1 MGWRFRKRVSLG
13 PFLRVN
19 LSGSGVSLG
28 VGPRGANIN
37 ISKRGLRSTV
47 GLPGTGI
54 SYTTEQRWA
63 PPSSSKKP
71 SSSAYVPPPQLPSNT
86 KRGLP
91 GIAWFF
97 IIIGGLG
104 FVLAMTGGPAKPTS
118 SSSPPASKPTPP
130 PQQAAGLP
138 PAPSISYPY
147 YGRSST
153 PQAAPAPSVAVTP
166 TQPTASNRPLT
177 AEEVREMQTVLN
189 TLGYD
194 SGTVDGIVGPQ
205 TVAAV
210 KRMQTAR
217 GVTPT
222 GTIDLRLLEDLRDT
236 RRALAPARP

>member
-13 PFLRVN
+13 PFFRIN
-19 LSGSGVSLG
+19 FSGSGVSLG

-63 PPSSSKKP
+63 SPSSKPAPSTNYTPQTQLPPSAK
-71 SSSAYVPPPQLPSNT
+71 Q
-86 KRGLP
+86 GLS
-91 GIAWFF
+91 GVAWFF
-97 IIIGGLG
+97 VIVGGLG
-104 FVLAMTGGPAKPTS
+104 LVLAMTGGSGRSTSSSLAPVPKPTS
-118 SSSPPASKPTPP
+118 P

-138 PAPSISYPY
+138 PAPPTSYPY
-147 YGRSST
+147 YGRSSA
-153 PQAAPAPSVAVTP
+153 PQPSAPAPSLAATPAQPAVA
-166 TQPTASNRPLT
+166 SRPLT
-177 AEEVREMQTVLN
+177 ADEVREMQTVLN
-189 TLGYD
+189 TLGYN
-194 SGTVDGIVGPQ
+194 SGAADGIVGPQ

-217 GVTPT
+217 GATPT